1 MRHGMGKMF
10 YAPREGITEAS
21 YNGSWAGGKRS
32 GLGILTMANGD
43 RYEGHWL
50 DDKKEGPGRYF
61 YKSTNKVRMIY
72 IAVCVHSSFFPWSFS
87 SPPPYILVFRHC
99 Q

>member
-1 MRHGMGKMF
+1 MFYIPHCCRSKNGDRYEGEWQFNVRHGMGKMF
-10 YAPREGITEAS
+10 YALGEGVTEAS

-61 YKSTNKVRMIY
+61 YKSTNKVKRRIT
-72 IAVCVHSSFFPWSFS
+72 AFFA
-87 SPPPYILVFRHC
+87 
-99 Q
+99 